1 MQDPAIS
8 LLAELVAIDSVNPAL
23 VPGGAGE
30 AEIAAFVADRL
41 RSARLDVETEEAAP
55 GRPNVVGILQ
65 GKSPGRALVLCGH
78 LDTVGVEGMSGPFS
92 SVIREGGLYG
102 RGAED
107 MKGGL
112 AAILS
117 AAENLAR
124 EGLAAGRL
132 IVAAVADEEHSSLGA
147 TAFVRKWRADA
158 ALVAEPTD
166 LVVAVAHKGF
176 EWVEVATEGRAAH
189 GSRPAE
195 GEDAILRMGRVLGR
209 LEALG
214 QELSQRK
221 PHALLGA
228 PSLHASLV
236 DGGRELST
244 YPDRCLLSLERR
256 TLPGEGAGCGLEEVR
271 GILEALSAED
281 PAFRGSARRL
291 FAQPAYETPEGHPIV
306 EVLDASLTAVGRASR
321 RGGMT
326 YWTDA
331 AILGAAGIPSVI
343 FGPSGAGLH
352 GLEEYVLLDQVTGCR
367 DVLIETI
374 RRFCGRSE
382 G

>member
-132 IVAAVADEEHSSLGA
+132 IVAAVADEEPHAQDRILS
-147 TAFVRKWRADA
+147 F
-158 ALVAEPTD
+158 
-166 LVVAVAHKGF
+166 
-176 EWVEVATEGRAAH
+176 
-189 GSRPAE
+189 SRPAE

-214 QELSQRK
+214 QELFQRK